1 METVV
6 DNSKDIVQ
14 MKGQFNNDDIAQ
26 LDESK
31 KV

>member
-14 MKGQFNNDDIAQ
+14 KKGRVNNDDIAQ